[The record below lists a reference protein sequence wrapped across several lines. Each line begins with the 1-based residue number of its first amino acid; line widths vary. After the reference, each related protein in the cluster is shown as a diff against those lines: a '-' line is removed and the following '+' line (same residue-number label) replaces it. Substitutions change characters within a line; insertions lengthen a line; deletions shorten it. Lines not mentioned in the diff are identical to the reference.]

1 MRRVEE
7 EAILTE
13 EGYKK
18 ILEELKYLKEVKRKE
33 VAEKIQE
40 ARLWAIS
47 QRTLSSS
54 S

>member
-18 ILEELKYLKEVKRKE
+18 ILEELKIPQGSKEKRS
-33 VAEKIQE
+33 
-40 ARLWAIS
+40 R
-47 QRTLSSS
+47 
-54 S
+54 